1 MVKITSGDELVDML
15 KKAEQ
20 IEMGFEDSS
29 IWEGY
34 IEVDDQDIRN
44 LIFTLS
50 SASHDHTKMVQSM
63 IDMVEAESGEGS
75 PPPEE
80 GVQLQEH
87 EGLGDHEPTPQ
98 VRPLAYNLYVDIQR
112 ALEESD
118 RAMIKEGKKEEFR
131 SYLERL
137 LRDEKKHIDLLSRYV
152 GFIQRIR

>member
-50 SASHDHTKMVQSM
+50 SDSHDHTKMVQSM

-75 PPPEE
+75 LPLQKREFNFKNMKDSE
-80 GVQLQEH
+80 IMNQLLKYDRWPTTYTWTYR
-87 EGLGDHEPTPQ
+87 GLWRNRTGP
-98 VRPLAYNLYVDIQR
+98 
-112 ALEESD
+112 
-118 RAMIKEGKKEEFR
+118 
-131 SYLERL
+131 
-137 LRDEKKHIDLLSRYV
+137 
-152 GFIQRIR
+152 